1 MNEIRPDVSAD
12 AIASLSRRLIRRWRG
27 DRSQLVLSV
36 SLGFSSNVVAH
47 WETGR
52 RVPRASVALQLL
64 ESSAPTTLEP
74 LAELFGLE
82 QGIAPATQEGVRQ
95 IVADALEAVPL
106 RRAADA
112 IGVQRSTIVRWLGG
126 QLEPRLTD
134 LLACLAIGLRLGQFL
149 QLTGAADHEFAG
161 VVPEEF
167 GPPEYQV
174 FHGLQLDA
182 YRALPAHSTTW
193 LAERL
198 VLTGDE
204 VEEAIR
210 RLHVGGWIEPRG
222 SYWMAALRAP
232 VLRPG
237 ILRVRGGGGAQARR
251 DGHRAVVRGSCALL
265 AGRGRGGQGPAPPLL
280 QGDRSAPDSDRV
292 QGAAG
297 PDQHGAGGARRDQR
311 RGVLRPARR
320 GRRPR
325 VGACPTVDRAERSAA
340 LLAP

>member
-237 ILRVRGGGGAQARR
+237 ILTHEAM
-251 DGHRAVVRGSCALL
+251 RAIRED
-265 AGRGRGGQGPAPPLL
+265 AGRKLASTATARWFVAHAHCSPAE
-280 QGDRSAPDSDRV
+280 A
-292 QGAAG
+292 GAAK
-297 PDQHGAGGARRDQR
+297 DLLRRCYKEIGQ
-311 RGVLRPARR
+311 LLT
-320 GRRPR
+320 
-325 VGACPTVDRAERSAA
+325 PTESRERLVQISMA
-340 LLAP
+340 LVALDGTSVEES